1 MKRLIP
7 LFAVAALAT
16 GLAQRAEYPGPTI
29 LSRGLGTVLQGGG
42 ELLRLRPFLSITGVY
57 DTGLTALSVDSSGK
71 IQDQA
76 GYGGR
81 AEFGVSGYH
90 NWRYTLLGIDYRG
103 DARHYTQSTYYDGS
117 DHSLSLGVTHQIS
130 RQWAFT
136 LRQAA
141 GTRSRDYGAYSGYAF
156 FSPSYANVP
165 TNELFDARTNYLSSL
180 GDLTYSPNPRLSFNL
195 GGNGMMV
202 RRRSRA
208 LAGVTGYGARGD
220 VQYRLGRSLALGA
233 DYQYSHYDFTGSF
246 GESDTHTVAVD
257 LAIQL
262 GRYWTLGLRGGGARV
277 EVLGLQHVAVDPI
290 IAAIL
295 GPTDFREVFYRVNY
309 VPAIGVRLSRAFR
322 RSSISLNVETG
333 VDPGNGVYLT
343 SRHQNAGVGYSHTAF
358 RRWNFGLSGNYT
370 KYGSVGQA
378 LGRYQ
383 SYGAGGGLTC
393 QINGW
398 MHVVGRYDAR
408 LQEVDNSAFRR
419 MAHGV
424 SLGVAFSPGA
434 LPLSLW

>member
-1 MKRLIP
+1 MPAESSFFGGELKRLIP

-42 ELLRLRPFLSITGVY
+42 ELMRLRPFLSLTGVY
-57 DTGLTALSVDSSGK
+57 EAGLTPVSVDSAGN
-71 IQDQA
+71 IPDQA
-76 GYGGR
+76 AYGGR
-81 AEFGVSGYH
+81 AEFGVNGYH

-103 DARHYTQSTYYDGS
+103 DARHYNRRTYYDGS

-141 GTRSRDYGAYSGYAF
+141 GTSSSDYGGYSGYAF
-156 FSPSYANVP
+156 FEPSFANVP
-165 TNELFDARTNYLSSL
+165 TNELFNARTNYLSSL
-180 GDLTYSPNPRLSFNL
+180 GDLTYSPNARLSFNL

-202 RRRSRA
+202 RRRNRA

-220 VQYRLGRSLALGA
+220 VQYRLGRSLSLGA

-277 EVLGLQHVAVDPI
+277 EALGLQRVAVDPI

-295 GPTDFREVFYRVNY
+295 GPTNFLEVFYRVNY
-309 VPAIGVRLSRAFR
+309 VPALS
-322 RSSISLNVETG
+322 IDTG
-333 VDPGNGVYLT
+333 VSPGNGIYLT
-343 SRHQNAGVGYSHTAF
+343 SRHQNAGIGYSYTAY
-358 RRWNFGLSGNYT
+358 RRWSFGLSGGYT

-378 LGRYQ
+378 LGRYE
-383 SYGAGGGLTC
+383 SYSAGGGVTC
-393 QINGW
+393 QVNGW

-408 LQEVDNSAFRR
+408 RQEVANSAFRR